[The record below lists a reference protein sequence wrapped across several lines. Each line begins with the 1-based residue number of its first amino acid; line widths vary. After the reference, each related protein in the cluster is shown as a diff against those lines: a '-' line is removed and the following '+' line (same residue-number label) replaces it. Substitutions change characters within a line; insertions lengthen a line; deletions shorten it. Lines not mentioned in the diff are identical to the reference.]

1 MHFSDQKLL
10 ATSTD
15 RKVGCKRYLI
25 SRFPLRGEQEFMS
38 SRDVEIFIFYRDVC
52 VERKDRNVSAR
63 HKLLFPSQWETT
75 FLSYI
80 TTIQRQETNQI
91 SVTGRVSIAVY
102 CKLSALLSSHIPE
115 VIPNVYVA
123 PS

>member
-1 MHFSDQKLL
+1 
-10 ATSTD
+10 
-15 RKVGCKRYLI
+15 
-25 SRFPLRGEQEFMS
+25 MS
-38 SRDVEIFIFYRDVC
+38 SFDVPIFSLNASVW
-52 VERKDRNVSAR
+52 RKDLHVSPR

-115 VIPNVYVA
+115 GDVILNVDVS
-123 PS
+123 PC